1 MDIFLALLRTLVF
14 VVATVVAT
22 VYVGRRIA
30 RGHALLWTGT
40 TLLVT
45 HWLMQFGWTTY
56 AAGAPEAPPDPT
68 GWLSW
73 VVQLLPFLAAVALIW
88 GIGQAAG
95 APSRRAAAG
104 GRPTGAEASSGGV
117 SGGAAPESPPAA
129 AGQPSSQHEPATRAP
144 AGGAGGGHAGRAG
157 GGPVVAPRVSPASQV
172 PGARTPTQSRPKSS
186 RPPGLIVPHAV
197 PVVMTPSASRHSPLD
212 PDPVVDLGPDDDGPV
227 GGTAVPPPAASTAWA
242 PVVPP
247 VQAPT
252 EPARGTPGPSASPG
266 RPS

>member
-56 AAGAPEAPPDPT
+56 AAGAPDAAPDPT

-95 APSRRAAAG
+95 APSRRAGGG
-104 GRPTGAEASSGGV
+104 GRPTAAEASGG
-117 SGGAAPESPPAA
+117 GGSRGAELAPAA
-129 AGQPSSQHEPATRAP
+129 TTQHQPATRAP
-144 AGGAGGGHAGRAG
+144 AAGAAGEHAGRAG
-157 GGPVVAPRVSPASQV
+157 GGPVVGPRVSPASQLSV
-172 PGARTPTQSRPKSS
+172 AHTPTQSRPKPTKPT

-212 PDPVVDLGPDDDGPV
+212 PDPVVDLGPDDGPT

-242 PVVPP
+242 PVPPPAQVPNG
-247 VQAPT
+247 
-252 EPARGTPGPSASPG
+252 PAGGSSEASPG
-266 RPS
+266 QNRPPER

>member
-56 AAGAPEAPPDPT
+56 AAGAPDAAPDPT

-95 APSRRAAAG
+95 APSRRAAAD
-104 GRPTGAEASSGGV
+104 GRPSGVEASSGGV
-117 SGGAAPESPPAA
+117 TRGADPELAPVATA
-129 AGQPSSQHEPATRAP
+129 QPSSQHEPATRAP
-144 AGGAGGGHAGRAG
+144 AGGAGGHAGRG
-157 GGPVVAPRVSPASQV
+157 GAGPVVSPRVSPASHV
-172 PGARTPTQSRPKSS
+172 PGARTPTQSRPKPT

-197 PVVMTPSASRHSPLD
+197 PVVMTPSASHRSPLD

-227 GGTAVPPPAASTAWA
+227 AGTAVPPPTGWA

-247 VQAPT
+247 LQAPGG
-252 EPARGTPGPSASPG
+252 PAGGTTGPSSGPG
-266 RPS
+266 APER